1 MDLQS
6 IFAISGVGLD
16 YQKKR
21 LDVIAMNIANANT
34 TRGADGVVYKPLE
47 VVNQGFNAL
56 VQDNFDA
63 AIGNVAIVERANAT
77 KLIFDPSHP
86 DADAKGFVEVP
97 NVNSIDEMTDLML
110 ATRMYEANI
119 QVVNAAKSMALK
131 ALEIGS

>member
-6 IFAISGVGLD
+6 IFAISGAGLD

-34 TRGADGVVYKPLE
+34 TRGVDGVVYRPLE

-56 VQDNFDA
+56 VQDNLA
-63 AIGNVAIVERANAT
+63 AVGNVAIVERANAT

-97 NVNSIDEMTDLML
+97 NVNSIDEMTDLMV

>member
-6 IFAISGVGLD
+6 IFAISGAGLD

-34 TRGADGVVYKPLE
+34 TRGVDGVVYRPLE

-56 VQDNFDA
+56 VQDNLA
-63 AIGNVAIVERANAT
+63 AVGNVAIVERANAT

-97 NVNSIDEMTDLML
+97 NVNSIDEMTDLMV

-119 QVVNAAKSMALK
+119 QVVNAAKSMTLK

>member
-6 IFAISGVGLD
+6 IFAISGAGLD

-34 TRGADGVVYKPLE
+34 TRGVDGVVYKPLE

-56 VQDNFDA
+56 VQDDFGA
-63 AIGNVAIVERANAT
+63 AVGNLAIVERTNAT

-86 DADAKGFVEVP
+86 DADSKGFVEVP
-97 NVNSIDEMTDLML
+97 NVNSIDEMTDLMM

>member
-6 IFAISGVGLD
+6 IFEISGAGLD

-34 TRGADGVVYKPLE
+34 TRGVDGVVYRPLE

-56 VQDNFDA
+56 VQDDFDA
-63 AIGNVAIVERANAT
+63 AVGNVAIVERTNAT

-86 DADAKGFVEVP
+86 DADSKGFVEVP
-97 NVNSIDEMTDLML
+97 NVNSIDEMTDLMV

>member
-6 IFAISGVGLD
+6 IFSISGAGLD

-34 TRGADGVVYKPLE
+34 TRGVDGVVYKPLE

-56 VQDNFDA
+56 VQDNFDSA
-63 AIGNVAIVERANAT
+63 VGSVAIVERANAT
-77 KLIFDPSHP
+77 KLVFDPSHP
-86 DADAKGFVEVP
+86 DADSKGFVEFP
-97 NVNSIDEMTDLML
+97 NVNSIDEMTDLMV

>member
-6 IFAISGVGLD
+6 IFAISGAGLD

-34 TRGADGVVYKPLE
+34 TRGVDGVVYKPLE

-56 VQDNFDA
+56 VQDNFDTA
-63 AIGNVAIVERANAT
+63 VGSVAIVERANAT

-86 DADAKGFVEVP
+86 DADPKGFVEVP
-97 NVNSIDEMTDLML
+97 NVNSIDEMTDLMV

>member
-6 IFAISGVGLD
+6 IFAISGAGLD

-34 TRGADGVVYKPLE
+34 TRGVDGVVYKPLE

-56 VQDNFDA
+56 VQDDLGA
-63 AIGNVAIVERANAT
+63 AVGNLAIVERTNAT

-86 DADAKGFVEVP
+86 DADSKGFVEVP
-97 NVNSIDEMTDLML
+97 NVNSIDEMTDLMM